1 MPIDSGSGLSFVAE
15 YPVPNVNQSSQQF
28 RDNFAIIQGA
38 IERIQLASSDA
49 ASPLTFS
56 TEISDA
62 DGAVTH
68 ALRFRDNVLRLP
80 HAVRS
85 NTVPAGSIF
94 FDQGNDVFEFKS
106 LNAWGFKT
114 RDILATNSI
123 KIFNSPVNAEDVVTL
138 GYLNSL
144 SLGTGGGYAL
154 GGLQVFRNGDALGPL
169 GSVTA
174 LNITGP
180 NVNVTQSNATVT
192 LGLDVDL
199 ATVRSEM
206 RSFFTDQYLD
216 TSGTPLST
224 GLDLVYDAVRDK
236 VQIAPRDFKITLQ
249 GAVKGEATVS
259 RLGDVV
265 LTTTSDAVLGIS
277 LFGNN
282 LPVSGPT
289 PATAINFVGPLTVT
303 QDDRTATVT
312 VAAGLNLQN
321 VRDEVGRFVSG
332 SVYDASIAQTTESG
346 VTVNYD
352 AANNALL
359 LGVRDFTVSLTGA
372 VEGSARISKLRDA
385 TIVTTTDLIKGITV
399 QANTVATGSDQSVKT
414 LNFTGPVSL
423 SQSGSTVDIQIADGL
438 TIKDVRDVVGGF
450 VSGTI
455 RDTNTLTE
463 AETGIF
469 VNYDETNA
477 RLELAPRDFQVTLSG
492 AVAGS
497 ATVSR
502 LRDVT
507 IETTSD
513 RIRGLTFQSNGAA
526 LGGEQ
531 SVQVLNFTG
540 EGVSASQTANTVT
553 VNIPKPITVLDM
565 RNVVGSTVRATSRD
579 PNTNIQT
586 ETGITVNYDPENEV
600 VELGVKDF
608 NINLV
613 GAVTGAATVSRLKD
627 VTINTSTNAIEGLV
641 AYSNGILVNKKVTEI
656 NFSGTGYSTNISGST
671 LNIDFSPAYDE
682 TSSVGKITSMLS
694 GNHVGLTANYDAT
707 NQQITFQNQPLNLNL
722 IGDIYASGT
731 LVYERGVPTASLT
744 LTTALA
750 FGHLGVR
757 SGNTPLGTA
766 VNALDF
772 YGLDVSLTPDGKV
785 ARIAAPRPYLAEGL
799 AVLTPTTDLP
809 NARTLKAGDGIT
821 ITDGGAGGDVE
832 VAIDPLVLTRSQ
844 ILIDGAAITTRP
856 NFEIASNP
864 YMRAVVTDD
873 PANDKTIVTFV
884 PQAYAWYLASFDCGL
899 ITDKYGSIFEMGS
912 LGVGIIET
920 QADFG
925 TL

>member
-38 IERIQLASSDA
+38 IERIHLATSDA
-49 ASPLTFS
+49 DSPLTLA
-56 TEISDA
+56 TTVSDA
-62 DGAVTH
+62 DGAVTQ
-68 ALRFRDNVLRLP
+68 ALRFKDNVLRLP

-85 NTVPAGSIF
+85 TSIQPGSVF
-94 FDQGNDVFEFKS
+94 FDLGNDVFEFKS

-154 GGLQVFRNGDALGPL
+154 GGLQVFKNGDALGPL

-206 RSFFTDQYLD
+206 RTYFTDQYLD
-216 TSGTPLST
+216 TSGNLQST
-224 GLDLVYDAVRDK
+224 GIDLVYDARRDK
-236 VQIAPRDFKITLQ
+236 IQIGPRDFKITLQ
-249 GAVKGEATVS
+249 GAVKGEATVT
-259 RLGDVV
+259 RLGDVT
-265 LTTTSDAVLGIS
+265 LNTTSDAVLGIS

-312 VAAGLNLQN
+312 IANGLNLQN

-332 SVYDASIAQTTESG
+332 SVYDASLSQTTESG
-346 VTVNYD
+346 ITVNYD

-359 LGVRDFTVSLTGA
+359 LGVREFTVSLTGA

-385 TIVTTTDLIKGITV
+385 TIVTTTDLIRGITL
-399 QANTVATGSDQSVKT
+399 QSNAVATGSEQSVKT
-414 LNFTGPVSL
+414 LNFSGPVTL
-423 SQSGSTVDIQIADGL
+423 SQSGSVVDIKVADGL
-438 TIKDVRDVVGGF
+438 SIKDVQDVVGGF

-463 AETGIF
+463 TETGIF
-469 VNYDETNA
+469 VNYDESNA
-477 RLELAPRDFQVTLSG
+477 RLELVPRDFNVTLSG
-492 AVAGS
+492 AVSGTG
-497 ATVSR
+497 TVSR

-507 IETTSD
+507 INTTSD
-513 RIRGLTFQSNGAA
+513 RIRGLTLQANGTA
-526 LGGEQ
+526 LGGDQ

-540 EGVSASQTANTVT
+540 EGVTASQNANTVT
-553 VNIPKPITVLDM
+553 VNIPKPITILDM

-586 ETGITVNYDPENEV
+586 ETGITVNYDSENEV

-613 GAVTGAATVSRLKD
+613 GAVTGSATVSRLKD
-627 VTINTSTNAIEGLV
+627 VTINTATSAIDGLV

-656 NFSGTGYSTNISGST
+656 NFSGTGYTTNISGST

-682 TSSVGKITSMLS
+682 TSSISQIASMLV
-694 GNHVGLTANYDAT
+694 GNQIGSTVSYDAT
-707 NQQITFQNQPLNLNL
+707 NQKITLENQPLNLNL
-722 IGDIYASGT
+722 IGDVYATGT
-731 LVYERGVPTASLT
+731 LVYERGQPIASLT

-750 FGHLGVR
+750 FGHLGV
-757 SGNTPLGTA
+757 SAGNAPLGNG
-766 VNALDF
+766 VNTLDF
-772 YGLDVSLTPDGKV
+772 YGLDVSLTPDGKI
-785 ARIAAPRPYLAEGL
+785 ARISAQRPYQGESFTILA
-799 AVLTPTTDLP
+799 PSSDLP
-809 NARTLKAGDGIT
+809 NARTLKSGDGIT
-821 ITDGGAGGDVE
+821 ITDGGPGGDVE
-832 VAIDPLVLTRSQ
+832 IAVDPSVLTQSNV
-844 ILIDGAAITTRP
+844 LIDGNAITTRSTL
-856 NFEIASNP
+856 EISSNP
-864 YMRAVVTDD
+864 YIRAVVTDD
-873 PANDKTIVTFV
+873 VINNKTIVNFV
-884 PQAYAWYLASFDCGL
+884 PQTYAWFLGSFDCGL